1 MYARAIYI
9 IHSDANELNLI
20 CLNWINKTV
29 INNDD
34 DNQDITLSYT
44 ASVADNIQHF
54 TDII

>member
-54 TDII
+54 IDII